1 MLVLT
6 HFDFS
11 KDIFIE
17 WFEYQILKEKI
28 NKNKNKFVYVKLNN
42 IKEKVVQ
49 DLLGILYIHEPKTDR
64 INEREFIN
72 IKKNK

>member
-42 IKEKVVQ
+42 VKEKVVQ

-64 INEREFIN
+64 IQEREFVN

>member
-42 IKEKVVQ
+42 VKEKVVQ

-64 INEREFIN
+64 IKEREFVN

>member
-64 INEREFIN
+64 IQEREFVN